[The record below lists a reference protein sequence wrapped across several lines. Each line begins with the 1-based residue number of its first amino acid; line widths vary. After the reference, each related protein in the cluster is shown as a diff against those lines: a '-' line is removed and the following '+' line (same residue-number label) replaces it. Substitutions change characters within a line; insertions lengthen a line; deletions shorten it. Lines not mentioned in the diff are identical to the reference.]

1 MKKHFNNIINHN
13 NIRLLVIFIGVSILF
28 FILIVK
34 LYTLQIVQGEFLKN
48 QVLGTISKP
57 ITLDAPRGNIYDK
70 FGRPLAVNESS
81 FTVNIDPSISIPN
94 INDVILKTI
103 NVLEQNGEQLVD
115 EFPISKEKPYT
126 FLFNGSESLEKTW
139 KNDMNLGETSN
150 VSIEEINAEEAFTIL
165 REKFE
170 IDSNLSDEDAR
181 KILLVRSELYKRRF
195 SKFIPITLAYDVSE
209 KTIATIE
216 ENSSEF
222 LGIYIDVEGKRVY
235 PAGKSFSHT
244 LGYIRSINSEELEY
258 YKSNGF
264 TEYSS
269 NDIVG
274 KEGIEKA
281 FETTLNGVDGTAYY
295 EVDNL
300 GRKIKKNEE
309 LSIDPI
315 SGNDVFLTLDANLN
329 QVVYDAVE
337 TTLRDVIIN
346 RLLGKNTAG
355 PNYSSKDIYASMVKA
370 NNLDMKKILSSES
383 NTYSNNLKE
392 YIISKDSTAI
402 DDLEKARTI
411 LSDGIK
417 NNLVSQT
424 NVILALYEQGVIID
438 DESYIN
444 RIKSGN
450 ISSLQFLIDKLNTL
464 QITPH
469 MTGMLQAPASASVI
483 VTDIK
488 SGDVLSSVSY
498 PSYDNNRFVNNFD
511 NDYYRQLS
519 NDPTS
524 PMNNRPFTEPRAPGS
539 TFKPITAI
547 AALETGIITPKTT
560 IYDKDVFTEAGKPY
574 AQCWIHG
581 SHGNVDVE
589 KSLEVSCNYF
599 YYDISHRMGIEILN
613 KYMEDFGLNERSGVE
628 IYELYDSS
636 SLQKYPSKISSPDY
650 KRYVESSRNPDALER
665 DLSWKPGDTIRTS
678 IGQAYN
684 NYTAAILAKY
694 TATLANGGY
703 RYSLHFLDK
712 ITDNSENLVQ
722 EYEPVLEKKIEISPE
737 NLQAV
742 HNGMY
747 RVTSGTNGTLR
758 NAFSGFPIKVAA
770 KSGTAQENKNY
781 NDHNVY
787 IGFAPYDD
795 PQIAISVFIPYGDD
809 SYSPAPKITK
819 KILEEYLGLNK
830 EPEKTYTNSLTK

>member
-1 MKKHFNNIINHN
+1 
-13 NIRLLVIFIGVSILF
+13 
-28 FILIVK
+28 
-34 LYTLQIVQGEFLKN
+34 
-48 QVLGTISKP
+48 
-57 ITLDAPRGNIYDK
+57 
-70 FGRPLAVNESS
+70 
-81 FTVNIDPSISIPN
+81 
-94 INDVILKTI
+94 
-103 NVLEQNGEQLVD
+103 
-115 EFPISKEKPYT
+115 
-126 FLFNGSESLEKTW
+126 
-139 KNDMNLGETSN
+139 
-150 VSIEEINAEEAFTIL
+150 
-165 REKFE
+165 
-170 IDSNLSDEDAR
+170 
-181 KILLVRSELYKRRF
+181 
-195 SKFIPITLAYDVSE
+195 
-209 KTIATIE
+209 
-216 ENSSEF
+216 
-222 LGIYIDVEGKRVY
+222 
-235 PAGKSFSHT
+235 
-244 LGYIRSINSEELEY
+244 
-258 YKSNGF
+258 
-264 TEYSS
+264 
-269 NDIVG
+269 
-274 KEGIEKA
+274 
-281 FETTLNGVDGTAYY
+281 
-295 EVDNL
+295 
-300 GRKIKKNEE
+300 
-309 LSIDPI
+309 
-315 SGNDVFLTLDANLN
+315 
-329 QVVYDAVE
+329 
-337 TTLRDVIIN
+337 
-346 RLLGKNTAG
+346 
-355 PNYSSKDIYASMVKA
+355 MVKA

-424 NVILALYEQGVIID
+424 NVILALYEQGVIVD

-450 ISSLQFLIDKLNTL
+450 VSSLQFLIDKLNTL

-483 VTDIK
+483 VTDVK

-781 NDHNVY
+781 NNHNVY
-787 IGFAPYDD
+787 IGFAPYDN

-819 KILEEYLGLNK
+819 KILEEYLSLNK